1 MKIFLRAL
9 YVFLVGFYFYA
20 LIDHFAYLKFTP
32 LLLLKWLIMTSIWN
46 AGVLLISFDYFK
58 EKKIL
63 GSLFFIP
70 SLITSPLLLP
80 LNYDTLHW
88 GVLGGMLLLLIKYL
102 KENKMKFWPPALKKE
117 AKYEAYNLIDKHIR
131 KLPKN
136 SDGTFNE
143 FAEGFND
150 NDVDALRHA
159 YSSGVFTQEYGE
171 KTADIFGRLNEYFPG
186 ENSSSSNTENSTN
199 MDLWN
204 NSIGRKYGKKTKSR
218 KDLFKRLLKALKN
231 GELITD
237 PVEDK
242 RKYLGAGEIKSDTSG
257 MVIVLDENKYGK
269 NRIFYDLNKKIVM
282 KKNEFVT
289 LIKNGNYSN
298 YELRIIGGDEIP
310 VSKRDL
316 FSVNNLG

>member
-1 MKIFLRAL
+1 MKIFLRTL

-32 LLLLKWLIMTSIWN
+32 LLLLKWLIMVSTWN

-58 EKKIL
+58 RRKIL
-63 GSLFFIP
+63 GSLLFIP

-80 LNYDTLHW
+80 LNYDVLHW
-88 GVLGGMLLLLIKYL
+88 GLLGGMLILLTKYL
-102 KENKMKFWPPALKKE
+102 RKNNMKFWPPALKTE
-117 AKYEAYNLIDKHIR
+117 AKYEAYNLIDKYFR

-143 FAEGFND
+143 FADGLND

-159 YSSGVFTQEYGE
+159 YTSGVFTQEYGE
-171 KTADIFGRLNEYFPG
+171 RAADIFGRLNEYFPG
-186 ENSSSSNTENSTN
+186 ENSPSSNAENSTN

-231 GELITD
+231 GELIID
-237 PVEDK
+237 PEDDK
-242 RKYLGAGEIKSDTSG
+242 RKYIGAGEIKSDTSG
-257 MVIVLDENKYGK
+257 MVIVLDENKNGK

-282 KKNEFVT
+282 KRNEFVT

-298 YELRIIGGDEIP
+298 YELRVIGGDEIP
-310 VSKRDL
+310 VSKKDL
-316 FSVNNLG
+316 FSINNLG

>member
-1 MKIFLRAL
+1 MKIFLRTL

-32 LLLLKWLIMTSIWN
+32 LLLLKWLIMVSIWN

-58 EKKIL
+58 NRKIIGL
-63 GSLFFIP
+63 LLFIP
-70 SLITSPLLLP
+70 SLVTSPLLLP
-80 LNYDTLHW
+80 LNYDVLHW
-88 GVLGGMLLLLIKYL
+88 GLLGGMLILLIRYL
-102 KENKMKFWPPALKKE
+102 RKNNMKFWPPALKKE
-117 AKYEAYNLIDKHIR
+117 TKHEAYNLIDKYFK

-136 SDGTFNE
+136 NDGTFNE
-143 FAEGFND
+143 LADDFND

-159 YSSGVFTQEYGE
+159 YCSGVFTQEYGE
-171 KTADIFGRLNEYFPG
+171 KAADIFGRLNEYFPG
-186 ENSSSSNTENSTN
+186 ENSSSSNAENSTN

-231 GELITD
+231 GELIID
-237 PVEDK
+237 PENDK
-242 RKYLGAGEIKSDTSG
+242 RKYIGAGEIKSDTSEL
-257 MVIVLDENKYGK
+257 VIVLDENKNGK

-298 YELRIIGGDEIP
+298 YELRVIGGDEIP
-310 VSKRDL
+310 VSKKDL
-316 FSVNNLG
+316 FSINNLG